1 MEICSKCIN
10 NIPIKIINTNKF
22 KCVNIELFFT
32 RKLDYKDIAPYN
44 LLVNILTSRNAK
56 YPSISAFSSYKENN
70 YGLSVNGSFSSRG
83 DMSIFNLRVNSINSK
98 FSLNDDLLSVQ
109 IETLKDCL
117 YSPLFNEEVLD
128 EIKEIYISKLKD
140 RANKKTYILK
150 KKINEV
156 LGTNNP
162 YGVDIESNIEDI
174 SNVTLADVKRVY
186 ETIFSSKCSIYVVGQ
201 VENDKVISA
210 FDFIKLKENT
220 DELEYSYLKT
230 IEESKYEYESK
241 FLQSAISL
249 IYECNI
255 IHSDRLYY
263 ASKVF
268 VEMLNYDLFN
278 IIREKYNYCYY
289 IYAIS
294 NNYLNTIEIVS
305 EIESKNFED
314 VIRITN
320 EIIDGYKEDKTNDF
334 LVTKNKIL
342 NLIKSNEDNARDM
355 ALVYFGFDFNK
366 SVSSIEEL
374 KNKYEAVNY
383 EEVKEV
389 SKMMKL
395 KMASILKEANHE

>member
-1 MEICSKCIN
+1 
-10 NIPIKIINTNKF
+10 
-22 KCVNIELFFT
+22 LFT
-32 RKLDYKDIAPYN
+32 
-44 LLVNILTSRNAK
+44 
-56 YPSISAFSSYKENN
+56 
-70 YGLSVNGSFSSRG
+70 
-83 DMSIFNLRVNSINSK
+83 
-98 FSLNDDLLSVQ
+98 
-109 IETLKDCL
+109 
-117 YSPLFNEEVLD
+117 EEVLD

-201 VENDKVISA
+201 VDNDKLISA

-320 EIIDGYKEDKTNDF
+320 EIIDGYKEDKTSDF